1 MNSFKI
7 ELDMAREAWR
17 QALTAE
23 REALKFYLA
32 AEPEIQWLEK
42 QHWELTHAKRIEAAE
57 AYAAL
62 AARSDKAA

>member
-1 MNSFKI
+1 MDTFKI

-32 AEPEIQWLEK
+32 SDPEIQWLER
-42 QHWELTHAKRIEAAE
+42 QHWELKHAQRVRAAA

-62 AARSDKAA
+62 MARYNKAA